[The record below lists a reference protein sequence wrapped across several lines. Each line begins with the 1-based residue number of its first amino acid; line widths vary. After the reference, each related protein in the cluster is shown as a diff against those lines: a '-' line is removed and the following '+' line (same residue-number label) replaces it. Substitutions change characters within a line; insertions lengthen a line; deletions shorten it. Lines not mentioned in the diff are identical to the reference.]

1 MSDFLNIDLH
11 WIREDNRQDQ
21 LERQQEHESDQIAC
35 WLDSAS
41 SREINQVW
49 SDLDYELAENTDKLV
64 EMVIDGLNAKAW
76 LRQHIQTLAEKQF
89 DDWLHCSQQ
98 AYKDRS

>member
-1 MSDFLNIDLH
+1 MSDFMNIDLH
-11 WIREDNRQDQ
+11 WIREDERQDQ
-21 LERQQEHESDQIAC
+21 LERQQEQESDQIAC

-49 SDLDYELAENTDKLV
+49 SDLDYELAESTDKLV

-76 LRQHIQTLAEKQF
+76 LRQHIQKLAEKQF
-89 DDWLHCSQQ
+89 DDWLRCSQQ
-98 AYKDRS
+98 AYKDHK